1 MATNHSTPTP
11 SALPATTAAAVA
23 SATFALRRVTQCE
36 GCEFPPA
43 DLDAY
48 EAGQIIVDWI
58 LCDRHQRES
67 DILQAGSNGALVAN
81 DGYHY
86 F

>member
-1 MATNHSTPTP
+1 MATNRTP
-11 SALPATTAAAVA
+11 STLPATTAAAAA
-23 SATFALRRVTQCE
+23 SALRRVTQCE

-48 EAGQIIVDWI
+48 EAGQIDVDWI
-58 LCDRHQRES
+58 LCYRHQRES

>member
-1 MATNHSTPTP
+1 MTADHSTPP
-11 SALPATTAAAVA
+11 SDLPATTAAVA
-23 SATFALRRVTQCE
+23 SATFAPRRITQCE

-43 DLDAY
+43 YLDAY
-48 EAGQIIVDWI
+48 EARQITVDWI
-58 LCDRHQRES
+58 LCDYHQYES
-67 DILQAGSNGALVAN
+67 DILQAGSNGALTAN